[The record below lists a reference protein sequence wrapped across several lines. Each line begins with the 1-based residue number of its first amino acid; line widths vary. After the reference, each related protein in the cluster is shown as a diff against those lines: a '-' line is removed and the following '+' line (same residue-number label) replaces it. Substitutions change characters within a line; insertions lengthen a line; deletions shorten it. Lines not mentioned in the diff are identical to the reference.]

1 MRVLRA
7 LPVLALL
14 TAAPA
19 AAEQVL
25 TGEEARAFV
34 AGKLFAYSC
43 FDGTRGAGRIFAN
56 GAVAGNIRFA
66 GSDVLRFLRLPENT
80 LYVRGDQVCAQ
91 LRGLPFEPCFTV
103 TRTSPRSFRGAFA
116 NFGLSFMYCDFTHDG
131 RMLLARRRG
140 VQRRTSGPVFSP
152 PPAAP

>member
-19 AAEQVL
+19 AAQQTL
-25 TGEEARAFV
+25 SGEEARTFV

-43 FDGTRGAGRIFAN
+43 FDGTRGAGRIFVD
-56 GAVAGNIRFA
+56 GSVAGNIRFV
-66 GSDVLRFLRLPENT
+66 GSDVLRYLRLPQNT
-80 LYVRGDQVCAQ
+80 LYPRGDRVCAT

-103 TRTSPRSFRGAFA
+103 TRTSSHSFRGAFA
-116 NFGLSFMYCDFTHDG
+116 NFGLSFMYCDFTREG
-131 RMLLARRRG
+131 RMLMARRRG
-140 VQRRTSGPVFSP
+140 APRQATGSVAGPTPVSP
-152 PPAAP
+152 

>member
-1 MRVLRA
+1 MRILRA
-7 LPVLALL
+7 LPLLVLL

-19 AAEQVL
+19 AAEQAL
-25 TGEEARAFV
+25 SGEEARAFV

-43 FDGTRGAGRIFAN
+43 FDGTRGTGRIFAD
-56 GAVAGNIRFA
+56 GSVAGSIRFV
-66 GSDVLRFLRLPENT
+66 GSDVLRYLRLPQNT
-80 LYVRGDQVCAQ
+80 LFVRGDQVCAQ
-91 LRGLPFEPCFTV
+91 LRGLSFEPCFTV

-140 VQRRTSGPVFSP
+140 VKRRTSEPVASP
-152 PPAAP
+152 PPTAP

>member
-7 LPVLALL
+7 LSFLALL

-19 AAEQVL
+19 AAQQTL
-25 TGEEARAFV
+25 TGEEARTFV

-43 FDGTRGAGRIFAN
+43 FDGTRGAGRIFAD
-56 GAVAGNIRFA
+56 GSVAGNIRFV
-66 GSDVLRFLRLPENT
+66 GSNVLRYLRLPQNT
-80 LYVRGDQVCAQ
+80 LYVRGDQVCAT

-116 NFGLSFMYCDFTHDG
+116 NFGLGFMYCDFTSEG
-131 RMLLARRRG
+131 RMLLARRRSVPRQTAG
-140 VQRRTSGPVFSP
+140 SVAGPTPVSP
-152 PPAAP
+152 